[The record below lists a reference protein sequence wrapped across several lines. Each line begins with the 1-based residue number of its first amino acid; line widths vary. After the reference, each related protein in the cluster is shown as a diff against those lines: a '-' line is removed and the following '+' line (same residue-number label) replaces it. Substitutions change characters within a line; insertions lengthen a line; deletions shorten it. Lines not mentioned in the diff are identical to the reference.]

1 MNTTPR
7 FFTPYSMR
15 YIRPI
20 IQNKKQKVTLKSWNG
35 LNQDLQVFFFF
46 KYNYKYTW
54 MVIRS
59 EAKLPDLN

>member
-15 YIRPI
+15 HIRPI

-46 KYNYKYTW
+46 
-54 MVIRS
+54 
-59 EAKLPDLN
+59 